1 MNTAFEQIKNNL
13 RIYIGKSYE
22 DQISYKVA
30 ELIHDKERIQ
40 QLLQIQKQQLNAPN
54 LAITGLLFGK
64 MYSVITM
71 GLYEMIVKHNLILDM
86 MPSHVGIEL
95 KEKNAMNYIIS
106 EDAVYSTNDLSDE
119 KIKKLIHTFLV
130 KHLQP
135 LFHQVA
141 QTTGCKSTHMR
152 SIVSHNLHQR
162 YCKLIQ
168 THPEQKEYA
177 EEVFRR
183 FTTEACFGKNMRNPL
198 HFNFRF
204 YEADNG
210 KKTYVRRHCCMKYM
224 LHGADKTK
232 CCPTCPLIA
241 DEERDHR
248 I

>member
-1 MNTAFEQIKNNL
+1 MKTAFEQIKNDH

-22 DQISYKVA
+22 EQMSYRVD
-30 ELIHDKERIQ
+30 ELIQDKECIQ
-40 QLLQIQKQQLNAPN
+40 QLLQIQKQQLNAPS

-86 MPSHVGIEL
+86 MSSHVGIEL

-106 EDAVYSTNDLSDE
+106 EDAVYSTRDLSDE
-119 KIKKLIHTFLV
+119 KMRELIRTFLV

-135 LFHQVA
+135 LFQQVA

-162 YCKLIQ
+162 YCQLIQ
-168 THPEQKEYA
+168 THPEHKEYA
-177 EEVFRR
+177 EKIFRW
-183 FTTEACFGKNMRNPL
+183 FTTEACFSKNMRNPL

-210 KKTYVRRHCCMKYM
+210 KETYVRRHCCMKYM
-224 LHGADKTK
+224 LHGADKSK
-232 CCPTCPLIA
+232 CCPTCPLIS
-241 DEERDHR
+241 DEERDQR
-248 I
+248 L